1 MNKAK
6 DFRIRKLLLNLG
18 INSSMRGFKY
28 ILMILPMLETKN
40 KITMGEIYH
49 NVYKRKEAKSPFDV
63 ERGIRYAIEKSF
75 NSKKVL
81 SKIYAR
87 RPKVKEFLYDLAY
100 NTDIF
105 EEKIRK

>member
-1 MNKAK
+1 MNNY
-6 DFRIRKLLLNLG
+6 RTRKLLLNLG

-63 ERGIRYAIEKSF
+63 ERGIRYAIEKSYKT
-75 NSKKVL
+75 KKIL
-81 SKIYAR
+81 NKIYGR
-87 RPKVKEFLYDLAY
+87 TPKVTEFLYDLVY
-100 NTDIF
+100 NIDIF
-105 EEKIRK
+105 EEEIKNGR